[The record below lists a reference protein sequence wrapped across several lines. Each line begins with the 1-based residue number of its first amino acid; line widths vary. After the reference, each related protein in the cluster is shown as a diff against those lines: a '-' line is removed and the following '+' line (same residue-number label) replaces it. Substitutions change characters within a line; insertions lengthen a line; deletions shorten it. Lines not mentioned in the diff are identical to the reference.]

1 MGAWVLINDRWYN
14 KELNRRAA
22 LAKFG
27 AFAGTAYMVPSV
39 TTMSAAFASSDSS
52 DTSDTSDVSD
62 ISDVS
67 DSSPAS
73 PVSRPSSATGDP
85 AVDACTDATTTDEEF
100 TQCLIDAGIDPETI

>member
-1 MGAWVLINDRWYN
+1 MSN

-67 DSSPAS
+67 DVSDSSPAS

>member
-1 MGAWVLINDRWYN
+1 MSN

-62 ISDVS
+62 ISDISDVS

-85 AVDACTDATTTDEEF
+85 AGDACTDATTTDEEF

>member
-1 MGAWVLINDRWYN
+1 MSN

-52 DTSDTSDVSD
+52 DTSDTSDTSDVSD
-62 ISDVS
+62 ISDVSDVS